1 MREGYHTSAQPGA
14 TPAPLTRRER
24 EVAALLGQ
32 GLRQTTIAERLG
44 ISYSTAQAHVQNARA
59 KVGANSANHLA
70 MMVARGEV

>member
-1 MREGYHTSAQPGA
+1 MSGYHTSAAPGA
-14 TPAPLTRRER
+14 VKAQLTPRER

-59 KVGANSANHLA
+59 KVGATSANHLA
-70 MMVARGEV
+70 MMAAKGEL